1 MKDFVKRMLA
11 EHQEL
16 VERIKKLDDYVYSDI
31 SDADDKVEFANKC
44 IQLAA
49 MKKYEEALR
58 ARLEN
63 QNIVCASCE
72 YFERVNTN
80 SFYSDEQPCKD
91 SSNVNNCDGECKSK

>member
-16 VERIKKLDDYVYSDI
+16 VERIATLDDYIYSDK
-31 SDADDKVEFANKC
+31 SDKDDKVEFANKC
-44 IQLAA
+44 IQLTA

-63 QNIVCASCE
+63 NGVNWYNGE
-72 YFERVNTN
+72 YFEHLDKQDIKCEAKSSSTENAK
-80 SFYSDEQPCKD
+80 SDA
-91 SSNVNNCDGECKSK
+91 V